1 MTNATKLA
9 KFIDSGLNSDIR
21 EVLVTKESSNKY
33 TLFGKYSIV
42 LNIRGFYS
50 VLSTK
55 TMAIKEFS
63 TLKTATAWCV
73 FDHLGKYSN
82 GQRLENLDLKLSS
95 ISTDIAV
102 HKNMVRNTSDLDSR
116 LIYLTK
122 LQEDNHKRRITLQ
135 EINFYINSSR
145 ELQEQK
151 FRAKATKFNYL

>member
-9 KFIDSGLNSDIR
+9 KFIETGLDSDLQDI
-21 EVLVTKESSNKY
+21 LVTKQAPNKY
-33 TLFGKYSIV
+33 TLFGKYNVV
-42 LNIRGFYS
+42 LNDRGFYS
-50 VLSTK
+50 VFSIK
-55 TMAIKEFS
+55 TMTLKEFS

-73 FDHLGKYSN
+73 FDQVGKCRD

-102 HKNMVRNTSDLDSR
+102 HKNMVRNTDDSDTR
-116 LIYLTK
+116 LIYITK

-135 EINFYINSSR
+135 EINFYINTSR

-151 FRAKATKFNYL
+151 FRAKAPKFNYL